1 MREPRSSR
9 ACRSPGTVPPPSLF
23 FFLSPP
29 RSHSLTALGIGYG
42 EYSSEALRAC
52 VGALPHLRTLRM
64 PWVQT
69 LDDQALGAIGATCAS
84 LTSIDITGARNIST
98 EGVTALLERKAAGVA
113 AAAAGSDD
121 TTAPALKDDF
131 VSTSMTRGDDDE
143 PELPD
148 EAVWVPLTHL
158 SCRYAQIQRSAI
170 DALAVQHADSL
181 NIHAS

>member
-1 MREPRSSR
+1 M
-9 ACRSPGTVPPPSLF
+9 
-23 FFLSPP
+23 SPP

-113 AAAAGSDD
+113 AAAAGSDEPIQPP
-121 TTAPALKDDF
+121 PALKDDF